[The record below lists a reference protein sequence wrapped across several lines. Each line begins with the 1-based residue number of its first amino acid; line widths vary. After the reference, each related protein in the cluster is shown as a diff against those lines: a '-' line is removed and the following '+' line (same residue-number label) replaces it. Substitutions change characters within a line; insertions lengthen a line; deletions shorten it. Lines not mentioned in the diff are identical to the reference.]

1 MATFASEYRVL
12 SKNEKSN
19 DMIELKNG
27 LGFIFRRT
35 RSQFAVVRYMRFD
48 LEKREEDHFQ
58 SLMQLFLPYRADSD
72 LKPEGFEMFSQF
84 YKRGEVTFSDGSVH
98 SVKSV
103 VDENRAK
110 FDVDCL
116 DLERAREIVEQN
128 GIDEEV
134 WGELC
139 PEQEVEHLECV
150 EEMRQQQEGEKGDEQ
165 LMEAVENVPDLA
177 VDNRQL
183 THLER
188 NREIMPRSEGLAL
201 VRSLNETQMA
211 VFYKVRQWCLQK
223 VMAKNPEP
231 MHVFVTGGAG
241 TGKSHLIRAIQYE
254 AGRLL
259 STLSHQPDGICG
271 LLTTGIAAHSLNTA
285 TIHHTLSIGTHS
297 SLPYTPL
304 DEDKLNSL
312 RAKFIHL
319 QILIIDEISMVD
331 HNLLTYVHGRLR
343 QIKHTGDFS
352 PFGNVSVIAVG
363 DFYQLPAVKGKP
375 LHNSHVGVDLWCR
388 FSVVELKTIVR

>member
-1 MATFASEYRVL
+1 MCMATFASEYRVL

-19 DMIELKNG
+19 DMIELKSG
-27 LGFIFRRT
+27 LGFILRRT

-84 YKRGEVTFSDGSVH
+84 YKGGEVTFSDGSVH
-98 SVKSV
+98 SVKTV

-110 FDVDCL
+110 FEVDCP
-116 DLERAREIVEQN
+116 DLERAQEIVEQN
-128 GIDEEV
+128 GVDEDV

-139 PEQEVEHLECV
+139 PEQEVERLECI
-150 EEMRQQQEGEKGDEQ
+150 EEMRQQQEGEKSDEQ
-165 LMEAVENVPDLA
+165 LMEAMENVPDLA
-177 VDNRQL
+177 VDNKKL
-183 THLER
+183 AHLER
-188 NREIMPRSEGLAL
+188 PRKIMPRSEGLAL

-223 VMAKNPEP
+223 VMGRNPEP

-259 STLSHQPDGICG
+259 STLCHQPDDICV
-271 LLTTGIAAHSLNTA
+271 LLTASTGIAAYSLNAA

-304 DEDKLNSL
+304 GEDKLNSL
-312 RAKFIHL
+312 RAKFSQL

-343 QIKHTGDFS
+343 QLKHTGDFS

-363 DFYQLPAVKGKP
+363 DFISCLLLKGSP
-375 LHNSHVGVDLWCR
+375 CI
-388 FSVVELKTIVR
+388 TVRLV